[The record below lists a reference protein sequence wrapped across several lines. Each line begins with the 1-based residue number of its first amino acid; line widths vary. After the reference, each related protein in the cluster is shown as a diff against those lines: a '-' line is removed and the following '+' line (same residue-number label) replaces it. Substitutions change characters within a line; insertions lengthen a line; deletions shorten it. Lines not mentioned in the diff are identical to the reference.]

1 MILFGVVIS
10 DKDPRS
16 REVHLDCHFTI
27 VICSSCS
34 SWEGSY
40 VNGKRTNLDT
50 ARVSDVFGS
59 VASVVCV
66 AMVILVW
73 YSFTAVN
80 PGMSIRLC
88 AQECWHHP
96 REGAVVESGEEP

>member
-1 MILFGVVIS
+1 MSMENVPILTQ
-10 DKDPRS
+10 P
-16 REVHLDCHFTI
+16 
-27 VICSSCS
+27 
-34 SWEGSY
+34 GSVMY
-40 VNGKRTNLDT
+40 
-50 ARVSDVFGS
+50 FGS
-59 VASVVCV
+59 VASVVCM

-80 PGMSIRLC
+80 PGMSIRPC